1 MRDSQQL
8 IAAIW
13 SISEGRGSGDELELL
28 RADERASLSV
38 LDRLILETEEDLA
51 VVRNL
56 PGEERDQVVAD
67 FTDTL
72 DFPGFNSLIG
82 LEEMRAKET
91 GFYNS

>member
-1 MRDSQQL
+1 MRDSQTL

-13 SISEGRGSGDELELL
+13 SISEGRSSGDELELL

-56 PGEERDQVVAD
+56 PGDERDRWSPTSPTRSTVCARPRHDCGPLRPYLQ
-67 FTDTL
+67 
-72 DFPGFNSLIG
+72 P
-82 LEEMRAKET
+82 R
-91 GFYNS
+91 